1 MSIFDNPQ
9 TRVLDVTI
17 LDRAVAQLRAAEA
30 ERDDLRRRLN
40 IAEAALAISE
50 SLNEALRADNV
61 RLREEA
67 RDRNP

>member
-1 MSIFDNPQ
+1 MTADGSSDLHTRQMSRDDAQ
-9 TRVLDVTI
+9 TIARL
-17 LDRAVAQLRAAEA
+17 AA

-50 SLNEALRADNV
+50 SLNESMRADNV

-67 RDRNP
+67 RGHRNT